1 MAQPRLRRRGRDM
14 TPREYAQQY
23 QEMYGPPSNPLV
35 TLFWLVFSLATFVL
49 MLIAIQAAL
58 FNLFKVDPFDWAM
71 TRLAGPSQVHIGT
84 PATNPTAA
92 IQIQSQQPAAVVVPQ
107 VQEQPQ
113 AQPQPVPTDA
123 PQEPPAQPQEQPSE
137 LQAPVQEQA
146 APVATAVPT
155 IAPTAA
161 PKPKPTSWATADA
174 FVVKSDFVKA
184 TPDARWT
191 GGWKSI
197 PTK

>member
-1 MAQPRLRRRGRDM
+1 MTQPRRRERDL
-14 TPREYAQQY
+14 TPREYARRY
-23 QEMYGPPSNPLV
+23 QETYGQPSNPFV
-35 TLFWLVFSLATFVL
+35 TLFWLIFYLATFVL

-58 FNLFKVDPFDWAM
+58 FNLFKVDPFDWLM
-71 TRLAGPSQVHIGT
+71 TRVAGPSHVQVG
-84 PATNPTAA
+84 PALAPTAS
-92 IQIQSQQPAAVVVPQ
+92 IRVQSQPPAAVVVPQ
-107 VQEQPQ
+107 EQPAAVQEQ
-113 AQPQPVPTDA
+113 APVVKPT
-123 PQEPPAQPQEQPSE
+123 EVPAQPQEQPSE

-146 APVATAVPT
+146 APAATAAPT
-155 IAPTAA
+155 IAPTTA
-161 PKPKPTSWATADA
+161 PKAKPTSWATADA

>member
-1 MAQPRLRRRGRDM
+1 MAQPRRRERDL
-14 TPREYAQQY
+14 TPREYALRY
-23 QEMYGPPSNPLV
+23 QEAYGQPSNPLV
-35 TLFWLVFSLATFVL
+35 TLFWLIFYLATFVL

-84 PATNPTAA
+84 VIEPTAA